1 VQLKWPTFS
10 QLGPNTTLDL
20 IVTHA
25 ITRSDPLKTQS
36 SRDGTRYA
44 FTYLGDFVPLGIGG
58 RPGESMMNLI
68 LRKHLLF
75 RGLERLLN
83 AKTKFHDTQAKFS
96 QIANGDDDLRAAF
109 ESHRSETALNIS
121 RLRKCC
127 ELLKGS
133 KRPIQDDSAAQSAIQ
148 DEIATYQSCIDWAT
162 QLDYRDIADLL
173 TMSLEDERRIADRL
187 YKISEQLT
195 SAY

>member
-1 VQLKWPTFS
+1 
-10 QLGPNTTLDL
+10 
-20 IVTHA
+20 
-25 ITRSDPLKTQS
+25 
-36 SRDGTRYA
+36 
-44 FTYLGDFVPLGIGG
+44 
-58 RPGESMMNLI
+58 MMNLI

-83 AKTKFHDTQAKFS
+83 AETKFHDTQAKFS
-96 QIANGDDDLRAAF
+96 QIANGDDDLRASF
-109 ESHRSETALNIS
+109 ESDRSETALNIS
-121 RLRKCC
+121 RLRKYC